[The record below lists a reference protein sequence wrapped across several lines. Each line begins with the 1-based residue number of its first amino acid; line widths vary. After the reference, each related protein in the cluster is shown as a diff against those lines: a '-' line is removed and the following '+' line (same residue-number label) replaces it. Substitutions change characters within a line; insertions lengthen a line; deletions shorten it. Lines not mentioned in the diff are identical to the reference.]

1 MLRIGVLGFIF
12 VFGLASFGSGAIPT
26 VSSVSRL
33 WDSGTM
39 LLPGEKRIASVDD
52 EFIRRSARLRALF
65 EQFVLCKKECEGRD
79 GAILTE
85 RDAIVAAEWKSLL
98 SRLIIRKDWGEAR
111 ESKSAQSEFFRELD
125 AKGVDFL
132 RDRCVPRIEFKRHEW
147 HSTVFMHLFRGFR
160 CSEPLPPATSW
171 GPRFFEASY
180 ARVCAMTEMRRSTTR
195 AKRARRNRV
204 GTRQDASVPPVP
216 AYPMRINRYLALKKY
231 CTRREADALV
241 SAGKVTI
248 NGRRAV
254 LGDKVSEKDK
264 IDVNQKKRTY
274 RYFAFNKPRGII
286 THSPQEGE
294 TDIASLSGITGVF
307 PIGRL
312 DKDSYGLILLTDDG
326 RLTDALLNP
335 VHEHEKEYEVLCNEP
350 LPGFF
355 KKHMEAGVDIEGYKT
370 KPTEVK
376 ILGDRKFSIVLT
388 EGKKHQIRR
397 MCAAFGLTTAELKR
411 MRIMNIRLR
420 DLKSGESRKIE
431 GDELDTLLS
440 RTGLATSERVSG

>member
-1 MLRIGVLGFIF
+1 
-12 VFGLASFGSGAIPT
+12 
-26 VSSVSRL
+26 
-33 WDSGTM
+33 
-39 LLPGEKRIASVDD
+39 
-52 EFIRRSARLRALF
+52 
-65 EQFVLCKKECEGRD
+65 
-79 GAILTE
+79 
-85 RDAIVAAEWKSLL
+85 
-98 SRLIIRKDWGEAR
+98 
-111 ESKSAQSEFFRELD
+111 
-125 AKGVDFL
+125 
-132 RDRCVPRIEFKRHEW
+132 
-147 HSTVFMHLFRGFR
+147 
-160 CSEPLPPATSW
+160 
-171 GPRFFEASY
+171 
-180 ARVCAMTEMRRSTTR
+180 
-195 AKRARRNRV
+195 
-204 GTRQDASVPPVP
+204 
-216 AYPMRINRYLALKKY
+216 MRINRYLALKKY

-264 IDVNQKKRTY
+264 IDVKQKKRTY